1 MRAFT
6 SLRDWQKNAQTWE
19 EEAAVAKQLLETGV
33 MIAPGKN
40 YGGIDGQ
47 VGWVRMSFSIPE
59 EKLREGL
66 ERIGMTLGVEK
77 DSKGE

>member
-1 MRAFT
+1 
-6 SLRDWQKNAQTWE
+6 
-19 EEAAVAKQLLETGV
+19 

-77 DSKGE
+77 DSKGQ

>member
-6 SLRDWQKNAQTWE
+6 FARLPKNAQTWE
-19 EEAAVAKQLLETGV
+19 EEAAVAKQLLEAGL

-47 VGWVRMSFSIPE
+47 VGWVRMSFWIPE
-59 EKLREGL
+59 EKLREEL
-66 ERIGMTLGVEK
+66 ERTGMTLGLEK
-77 DSKGE
+77 DSKGK

>member
-1 MRAFT
+1 
-6 SLRDWQKNAQTWE
+6 
-19 EEAAVAKQLLETGV
+19 

-47 VGWVRMSFSIPE
+47 AVWVRMSFSME

-66 ERIGMTLGVEK
+66 ERIGMTLGLEK
-77 DSKGE
+77 DSKLE